1 VTEVASCQLPVAREG
16 IGGSHWQLTTNNW
29 QLELDMATK
38 AWVAKQK
45 RREALVKRFADVRR
59 ELKKKKDYAGLANLP
74 RDSSPTRSRNRC
86 QLTGR
91 SRGVLRKFKISR
103 IMLRELALAGKIP
116 GLKKASW

>member
-1 VTEVASCQLPVAREG
+1 
-16 IGGSHWQLTTNNW
+16 
-29 QLELDMATK
+29 MATK

-45 RREALVKRFADVRR
+45 RRAELVKRFADIRR
-59 ELKKKKDYAGLANLP
+59 ELKKQKNFAALAKLP
-74 RDSSPTRSRNRC
+74 RDSSPTRSHNRC

-91 SRGVLRKFKISR
+91 SRGVLRKFKVSR

>member
-1 VTEVASCQLPVAREG
+1 
-16 IGGSHWQLTTNNW
+16 
-29 QLELDMATK
+29 MATK

-45 RREALVKRFADVRR
+45 RREALVKKFAETRR
-59 ELKKKKDYAGLANLP
+59 ELKKQKNYAAMAKLP
-74 RDSSPTRSRNRC
+74 RDSSPTRSHNRC

>member
-1 VTEVASCQLPVAREG
+1 
-16 IGGSHWQLTTNNW
+16 
-29 QLELDMATK
+29 MATK

-45 RREALVKRFADVRR
+45 RRQELVKRFADIRR
-59 ELKKKKDYAGLANLP
+59 EFKKAKNYAALAKLP

-91 SRGVLRKFKISR
+91 SRGVLRKFKVSR

-116 GLKKASW
+116 GLRKASW